1 MLESGAK
8 AKRNGVREQFPA
20 GSSRGHSI
28 TRLGGFMFGFDIF
41 AIVFVLLVIVTLFGG
56 IKTVPQGYDWTIERF
71 GKYIR
76 TLSPGLNIIVPYFD
90 RVGRKMNMM
99 EQVIGIPEQ
108 EVITK
113 DNATVTAD
121 GVAFFQVFEAARA
134 SYEVAN
140 LENAITVL
148 TMTNIRSVMGSMDL
162 DQVLSHRD
170 EINDIVPPADLVEA
184 MGRQMKAER
193 VKRADIL
200 QAEGQRQSEILRAEG
215 AKQSQI
221 LQAEGRREAAFRDA
235 EARERSAE
243 AEAKATQMVSDA
255 IAKGDVAALNY
266 FIADKYIKAFG
277 QFADG
282 PNQKVIMLPV
292 EAVSMLGSLAGI
304 GEIAKATFG
313 ESAVSAAA
321 AARRASVPPA
331 GPNPPPV

>member
-1 MLESGAK
+1 MS
-8 AKRNGVREQFPA
+8 
-20 GSSRGHSI
+20 
-28 TRLGGFMFGFDIF
+28 GFDIF
-41 AIVFVLLVIVTLFGG
+41 AIVLVLLVIVTLIAGV
-56 IKTVPQGYDWTIERF
+56 KTVPQGYDWTIERF
-71 GKYIR
+71 GKYTQ
-76 TLSPGLNIIVPYFD
+76 TLSPGLNLIVPYFD
-90 RVGRKMNMM
+90 RVGRKINMM
-99 EQVIGIPEQ
+99 EQVINIPEQ

-113 DNATVTAD
+113 DNATVTVD
-121 GVAFFQVFEAARA
+121 GVAFFQVFDAAKA

-140 LENAITVL
+140 LEQAIIVL

-170 EINDIVPPADLVEA
+170 EINERLLRVVDAAVSPWGLKVNRIEIKDIVPPADLVEA
-184 MGRQMKAER
+184 MGR
-193 VKRADIL
+193 L
-200 QAEGQRQSEILRAEG
+200 QAEGARQSEILRAEG
-215 AKQSQI
+215 AKQGQI

-243 AEAKATQMVSDA
+243 AEAKATQMVSEA

-277 QFADG
+277 QLAES

-292 EAVSMLGSLAGI
+292 EAMGMLGSLAGI

-321 AARRASVPPA
+321 AARRSGSVPPT
-331 GPNPPPV
+331 GTPPAVPPRQ